1 MADFTFWYLLVL
13 QDSFISSAEKLT
25 QCMETRGRLKTGS
38 LYLASIEATFGILL
52 KQIFV
57 LMEKER
63 AFGVFGMVRP
73 KYLKHRS
80 VWNKSFSE
88 KPKEAVPKSIYPH
101 PRWDFLFEITAKSL
115 QTYYET
121 LRTRQMLHLSAD

>member
-1 MADFTFWYLLVL
+1 
-13 QDSFISSAEKLT
+13 
-25 QCMETRGRLKTGS
+25 
-38 LYLASIEATFGILL
+38 
-52 KQIFV
+52 
-57 LMEKER
+57 MEKER

-80 VWNKSFSE
+80 VWNKSFSG

-121 LRTRQMLHLSAD
+121 LRTRQMLHLSADKENSSLPSAAEINMKRLIHAYKKKTGFHQ